1 MQPVL
6 YQKVLL
12 AYFEPY
18 IHNYDF
24 DTTTQVAPFVFV
36 RSNSLLS
43 SCYFDSFMRNYDFD
57 SCNRLKHVHF
67 LFSFI
72 DLQPL
77 LKL

>member
-24 DTTTQVAPFVFV
+24 DTTTQVAPFF
-36 RSNSLLS
+36 
-43 SCYFDSFMRNYDFD
+43 
-57 SCNRLKHVHF
+57 F
-67 LFSFI
+67 LYV
-72 DLQPL
+72 
-77 LKL
+77 